1 MVKTRAMKGGC
12 LKGLMKSKKG
22 GCKVGKKRAKGT
34 YPDADFMKKKKREAS
49 KKTHRMPDG
58 SIMTGAT
65 HTKKSKLRPSNVG
78 ATPRKRY

>member
-22 GCKVGKKRAKGT
+22 GCKVGKKRAKG
-34 YPDADFMKKKKREAS
+34 
-49 KKTHRMPDG
+49 KKTHQMPDG
-58 SIMTGAT
+58 SIMSGAV